1 MNKIAVIGMAGN
13 SAFLSVDHFHAPGE
27 TVAAESIHFEPGGK
41 GFNQA
46 IAAARF
52 GGEVSFLCA
61 VGREYQQEIRQ
72 FLLDDGITPVLVEKE
87 DSTAFASILTD
98 KQGQNQV
105 TVYQGARLDAAD
117 TELFARFIAE
127 ADVLLLNN
135 EVPESVNERAI
146 AIAKAHNTYV
156 ILNPAPART
165 LTAPVLT
172 QTDLFTPNEQEAEAL
187 PDAENVV
194 ITLGSKGC
202 RICRTGEI
210 LPALP
215 IPHVVDTT
223 GAGDTFNGVLAVG
236 LARGSDLKAA
246 LTAAISASGVS
257 VTRKYAATAIPT
269 AEEVSEFMK
278 QQEEFI

>member
-1 MNKIAVIGMAGN
+1 VNKIAVIGMAGN

-27 TVAAESIHFEPGGK
+27 TVAAEGIHFEPGGK

-46 IAAARF
+46 VAAARF

-61 VGREYQQEIRQ
+61 VGREHQQQIRQ
-72 FLLDDGITPVLVEKE
+72 FLLNDGITPVLAEKAE
-87 DSTAFASILTD
+87 STAFASILTD

-105 TVYQGARLDAAD
+105 TVYQGAQLEVTDV
-117 TELFARFIAE
+117 ELFAKFIAE
-127 ADVLLLNN
+127 ADILLLNN
-135 EVPESVNERAI
+135 EVPQPVNERAI

-165 LTAPVLT
+165 LSAPVLA
-172 QTDLFTPNEQEAEAL
+172 QTDLFTPNEQEAEDL
-187 PDAENVV
+187 PDVKNAV

-202 RICRTGEI
+202 KICRTGEI

-215 IPHVVDTT
+215 IPHAVDTT

-236 LARGSDLKAA
+236 LARGADLKAA
-246 LTAAISASGVS
+246 LTDAIRASGVS

-269 AEEVSEFMK
+269 SAEVSEFIK
-278 QQEEFI
+278 QQEEIL

>member
-1 MNKIAVIGMAGN
+1 MNKVAVIGMAGN

-46 IAAARF
+46 VAAARF

-61 VGREYQQEIRQ
+61 VGREYRQEIRQ
-72 FLLDDGITPVLVEKE
+72 FLLDDGITPILAEKA

-105 TVYQGARLDAAD
+105 TVYQGAQLDAVD
-117 TELFARFIAE
+117 VDLFAGYIAE

-135 EVPESVNERAI
+135 EVPSSVNERAI
-146 AIAKAHNTYV
+146 TIAKAHSTYI
-156 ILNPAPART
+156 ILNPAPARP
-165 LTAPVLT
+165 LSAPILA

-187 PDAENVV
+187 PDLRNTV

-202 RICRTGEI
+202 RIGCTGEI

-215 IPHVVDTT
+215 IPCAVDTT

-236 LARGSDLKAA
+236 LARGAELKAA
-246 LTAAISASGVS
+246 LTDAIRASGVS

-269 AEEVSEFMK
+269 AEEICKYIK
-278 QQEEFI
+278 QQEDIL

>member
-1 MNKIAVIGMAGN
+1 MAGN

-27 TVAAESIHFEPGGK
+27 TVAAMSIHFEPGGK

-46 IAAARF
+46 VAAARF

-72 FLLDDGITPVLVEKE
+72 FLLDDGITPVLAEKA

-105 TVYQGARLDAAD
+105 TVYQGAQLDVTD
-117 TELFARFIAE
+117 VELFAGFIAE

-135 EVPESVNERAI
+135 EVPQSVNERAI
-146 AIAKAHNTYV
+146 AIAKAHSTY
-156 ILNPAPART
+156 ILLNPAPARL
-165 LTAPVLT
+165 LTPPILT
-172 QTDLFTPNEQEAEAL
+172 QTDLFTPNEQEAQAL
-187 PDAENVV
+187 DELKKAI

-202 RICRTGEI
+202 QIGCTGEI

-215 IPHVVDTT
+215 IPYAVDTT

-236 LARGSDLKAA
+236 LARGTELKAA
-246 LTAAISASGVS
+246 LTDAIRASGVS

-269 AEEVSEFMK
+269 AEEVNTFMK
-278 QQEEFI
+278 QQEEIL